1 MGGKV
6 YLKTDRFEVKL
17 EGITFKTKDF
27 EYLCQMD
34 FLFPDG
40 KVWDRPPIVG
50 VDVMRHPRNPSILL
64 LLICFGVGCVIL
76 RFAAGEPLTSPIC
89 RFLSDKRIRVVGFG
103 VPEKQ
108 ELFPFKELGLKPTKV
123 DVGFLTAKALKNR
136 KCRNSD
142 LPELAQ
148 KVLGIKKMDALT
160 DASTCH
166 RHAMIKSAICRL
178 FITSII
184 GMGLLNG
191 DDYKIDSSPKRCSF
205 LKNLNSLQSFAEGMF
220 KGKKGEKTEKVERED
235 DEGSVLVQVGGSDDW
250 YSDGVSAEL
259 EAQIAREEGGN
270 EDGRTPA
277 KMPLK
282 GILKCPSSGLKSCKS
297 VRWEEE
303 SSPSTPLKRAKSKG
317 HNVSFDC

>member
-17 EGITFKTKDF
+17 EGITFKAKDF
-27 EYLCQMD
+27 EYLCQVD

-76 RFAAGEPLTSPIC
+76 RFAAGEPLPSPIC
-89 RFLSDKRIRVVGFG
+89 KFLSDKRIHFVGFG

-108 ELFPFKELGLKPTKV
+108 ELFPFKELGLKAEKV
-123 DVGFLTAKALKNR
+123 DVGFLAAKALKNR
-136 KCRNSD
+136 KCRNLD
-142 LPELAQ
+142 LPELAR
-148 KVLGIKKMDALT
+148 KVLGIKKMVGLT
-160 DASTCH
+160 DASSPQ
-166 RHAMIKSAICRL
+166 RHAQIKSAICRL

-184 GMGLLNG
+184 GLGLLNG
-191 DDYKIDSSPKRCSF
+191 DDYKLDSSPKRGSF
-205 LKNLNSLQSFAEGMF
+205 LKNLNSLQSFAEGLF
-220 KGKKGEKTEKVERED
+220 KGRKKIEKIKGED
-235 DEGSVLVQVGGSDDW
+235 NEGSVLVQIGDSDDW
-250 YSDGVSAEL
+250 FSDDVTAEL
-259 EAQIAREEGGN
+259 EAQIAREGEN
-270 EDGRTPA
+270 VDSRSSA

-297 VRWEEE
+297 VRIEEE
-303 SSPSTPLKRAKSKG
+303 SSPSAQLKRANSKG
-317 HNVSFDC
+317 HNVSFKC